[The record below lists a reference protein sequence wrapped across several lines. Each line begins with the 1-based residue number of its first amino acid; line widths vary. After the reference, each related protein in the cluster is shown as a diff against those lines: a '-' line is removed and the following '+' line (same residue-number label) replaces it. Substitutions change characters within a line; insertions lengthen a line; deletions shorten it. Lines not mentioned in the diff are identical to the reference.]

1 MCIIIYR
8 LSWWAKLYLLISP
21 NESFDKCHKFR
32 YIFLICTCIYSSNI
46 TNCDDYIIWG
56 MWETY
61 LTLILYW
68 LEESIRIGSSEIVF
82 HCSSE
87 IVTLYLNRKDVK
99 FLHMF
104 ISLHKFQ
111 MHTKIDFILIFFF
124 PLMSFVTY
132 VCHFPIRINGHTSL
146 FQTKFLMTYR
156 IRPSL
161 IYVVTSHTNVSYI
174 SPVDLLFGAL
184 RGEKRALFHLSL
196 YL

>member
-1 MCIIIYR
+1 MCIIINR

-61 LTLILYW
+61 LTLLLFW

-111 MHTKIDFILIFFF
+111 MHTQIDFILLFFF
-124 PLMSFVTY
+124 HW
-132 VCHFPIRINGHTSL
+132 C
-146 FQTKFLMTYR
+146 
-156 IRPSL
+156 
-161 IYVVTSHTNVSYI
+161 
-174 SPVDLLFGAL
+174 
-184 RGEKRALFHLSL
+184 HLSRMYVTFRSGL
-196 YL
+196 MDILHSSRQNFWWHTEFVPR

>member
-1 MCIIIYR
+1 
-8 LSWWAKLYLLISP
+8 
-21 NESFDKCHKFR
+21 
-32 YIFLICTCIYSSNI
+32 
-46 TNCDDYIIWG
+46 
-56 MWETY
+56 
-61 LTLILYW
+61 
-68 LEESIRIGSSEIVF
+68 
-82 HCSSE
+82 
-87 IVTLYLNRKDVK
+87 
-99 FLHMF
+99 MF

-111 MHTKIDFILIFFF
+111 MHTKIDFILIFFS

-196 YL
+196 YLQLTVLCLHSIALSKISFRWILKDPFKFFQTAYIYTSMNYQNNIDFISVRFPIWTVRMCITTGMTEAHTIYQVYHFLFLVLHYLYVYNMFCSLSEL